1 MISNPSVII
10 GQQIFFSPIS
20 ISSHQRNIIQEVI
33 EELKFSLQQTIVI
46 SKVERRKQNG
56 IHIRWEE
63 YTPVLYV
70 SLSIQP
76 L

>member
-1 MISNPSVII
+1 M
-10 GQQIFFSPIS
+10 
-20 ISSHQRNIIQEVI
+20 I

-56 IHIRWEE
+56 ILIWWEE

-76 L
+76 LWYQLSNNAFMLRC